1 MTFCNQQ
8 LLQRVAINFFA
19 TSNEQVLQPVTSDF
33 LQWATSNE
41 FQRLTSNEWKIAPQ
55 GKINNPFYF
64 HKKKGKCDNDK
75 NPSYSHIWKRL
86 IKSVYGSDFFS
97 SYFTYFCDLLSEQ
110 SKFFVSK
117 YLLRQL
123 CEAFDFVFLSN
134 IAHMYDANLGSHILI
149 F

>member
-64 HKKKGKCDNDK
+64 HKKKENVIMIKIHHIAIYGKD
-75 NPSYSHIWKRL
+75 

-134 IAHMYDANLGSHILI
+134 IAHMYDANLGTHILI